1 MTIVFKD
8 VLFMLGQDELH
19 IYDYFTR
26 EFLDSVKLG
35 QKLQIECYD
44 EMVYLSGELKKD
56 SMTDKLFL
64 HDRNGFTCYVEYGQV
79 YEKVWIL
86 ND

>member
-1 MTIVFKD
+1 MFKD

-35 QKLQIECYD
+35 QKLQ
-44 EMVYLSGELKKD
+44 MVYLSGELKKD
-56 SMTDKLFL
+56 SMTDKLLL
-64 HDRNGFTCYVEYGQV
+64 HDRNGFTCYIEYGQV

>member
-1 MTIVFKD
+1 MFKD

-35 QKLQIECYD
+35 QKLQIEFYD
-44 EMVYLSGELKKD
+44 EMVYLSG
-56 SMTDKLFL
+56 
-64 HDRNGFTCYVEYGQV
+64 
-79 YEKVWIL
+79 
-86 ND
+86 